1 MSKKDKI
8 ISVRKVSQQYAYTS
22 LRLHETIARK
32 TGFTGTDHKYLSF
45 LLQRGSLTAGEL
57 AVLAGLTTGA
67 ITGLIDRFEKKGLVK
82 RAEDEKD
89 RRKVIVIPDTGK
101 IMALMK
107 PLYEPF
113 QKGSEKLLAS
123 FSEQELEVIMTYL
136 LKAIKL
142 AEETT
147 KRIESKQ

>member
-45 LLQRGSLTAGEL
+45 LLQRGSLSAGEL

-82 RAEDEKD
+82 RTEDEKD

>member
-1 MSKKDKI
+1 MSKKNKI
-8 ISVRKVSQQYAYTS
+8 ISGRKVSQQYAYTS
-22 LRLHETIARK
+22 LRLHQNNARE

-82 RAEDEKD
+82 RTEDEKD

>member
-1 MSKKDKI
+1 MSNKDKI

>member
-1 MSKKDKI
+1 MK
-8 ISVRKVSQQYAYTS
+8 
-22 LRLHETIARK
+22 
-32 TGFTGTDHKYLSF
+32 
-45 LLQRGSLTAGEL
+45 
-57 AVLAGLTTGA
+57 
-67 ITGLIDRFEKKGLVK
+67 KKGLVK

>member
-82 RAEDEKD
+82 RTEDEKD

>member
-67 ITGLIDRFEKKGLVK
+67 VTGLIDRFEKKGLVK
-82 RAEDEKD
+82 RTEDEKD